1 MQILGG
7 FYFMRNFGITLL
19 ILGIGSFILPYF
31 GYQFKIFNSLGE
43 YEKIV
48 EIGVAVLGAVLIAV
62 SIIQA
67 KKKET
72 ETDTDAGTSA

>member
-1 MQILGG
+1 
-7 FYFMRNFGITLL
+7 MRNFGITLL

-31 GYQFKIFNSLGE
+31 GYQFRIFNSLGD

-62 SIIQA
+62 SIIKA
-67 KKKET
+67 KKND
-72 ETDTDAGTSA
+72 TDTGASA